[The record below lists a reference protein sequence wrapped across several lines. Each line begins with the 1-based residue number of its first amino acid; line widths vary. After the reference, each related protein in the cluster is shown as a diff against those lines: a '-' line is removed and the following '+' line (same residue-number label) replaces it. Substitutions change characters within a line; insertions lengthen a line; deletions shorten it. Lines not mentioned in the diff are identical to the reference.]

1 MLDKIKN
8 SYDKY
13 PDRNAFYIA
22 GESYN
27 YNDFAQIVSNIR
39 HYLEI
44 NYKAKASLVG
54 FLIYDDLETYCSAF
68 GTLYAGMGFVP
79 LNPDNPID
87 RNVSIIQQAGL
98 KVILTSTDNL
108 ELQKLAE
115 AEGFTL
121 VNTKLLNKARI
132 NLTVPKFNEDEIAY
146 ILFTSG
152 STGTPK
158 GVPLSRRNLSS
169 FVNAFFKLGYDLKED
184 DRFLQM
190 FDLTFDLSIMS
201 YVIPLC
207 IGACVYTIPAG
218 GVKYA
223 AVYSLLEEQEITF
236 SLMVPSILTYLR
248 PYFSEIRLDKLKY
261 SLFCGEA
268 LYVDI
273 INEWAK
279 CVPNSMIQN
288 VYGPTE
294 ATIFCSTY
302 TIPGE
307 ISNIKNFN
315 GSVCIG
321 QAMDGMELAIFDEN
335 NSIVRQGE
343 KGELC
348 LQGEQLTPGYLNNPT
363 KNEES
368 FFVTTI
374 NGVQKRYY
382 RTGDIA
388 FEDLDGDFLYSGR
401 KDFQIKIQGFRVELG
416 EIEHHVRQYTKLN
429 NVAAVA
435 FEKSPGLVQIHL
447 FVEDYAGEI
456 SEIKMHLKSQVPTY
470 MIPAEISSIHSFPL
484 NVNGKVDRKALL
496 KIAENKKV

>member
-8 SYDKY
+8 SYDKF

-121 VNTKLLNKARI
+121 VNTKFLNKAII

-169 FVNAFFKLGYDLKED
+169 FVNAFFKLGYDLK
-184 DRFLQM
+184 
-190 FDLTFDLSIMS
+190 
-201 YVIPLC
+201 
-207 IGACVYTIPAG
+207 
-218 GVKYA
+218 
-223 AVYSLLEEQEITF
+223 
-236 SLMVPSILTYLR
+236 
-248 PYFSEIRLDKLKY
+248 
-261 SLFCGEA
+261 
-268 LYVDI
+268 
-273 INEWAK
+273 
-279 CVPNSMIQN
+279 
-288 VYGPTE
+288 
-294 ATIFCSTY
+294 
-302 TIPGE
+302 
-307 ISNIKNFN
+307 
-315 GSVCIG
+315 
-321 QAMDGMELAIFDEN
+321 
-335 NSIVRQGE
+335 
-343 KGELC
+343 
-348 LQGEQLTPGYLNNPT
+348 
-363 KNEES
+363 
-368 FFVTTI
+368 
-374 NGVQKRYY
+374 
-382 RTGDIA
+382 
-388 FEDLDGDFLYSGR
+388 
-401 KDFQIKIQGFRVELG
+401 
-416 EIEHHVRQYTKLN
+416 
-429 NVAAVA
+429 
-435 FEKSPGLVQIHL
+435 
-447 FVEDYAGEI
+447 
-456 SEIKMHLKSQVPTY
+456 
-470 MIPAEISSIHSFPL
+470 
-484 NVNGKVDRKALL
+484 
-496 KIAENKKV
+496 